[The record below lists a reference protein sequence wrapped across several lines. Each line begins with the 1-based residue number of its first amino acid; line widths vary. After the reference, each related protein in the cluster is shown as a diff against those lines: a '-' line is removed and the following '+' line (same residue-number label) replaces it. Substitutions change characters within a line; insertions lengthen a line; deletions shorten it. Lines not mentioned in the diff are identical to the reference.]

1 MWYSYIN
8 ETTTFGLDVFLSI
21 HFVVISCVSK
31 AIKIV
36 DEFILLGVWIS
47 EKFLKFLIFIWISR
61 EYWRKILA
69 AKDFAEL
76 NGGVTMAQTG
86 QKIKR
91 KKKKRKEA
99 FCCTPCRRE
108 KEKKDGGRNAVSWN
122 IQGYAYKPLLEF
134 SIASF
139 ALLWPEQAGQRRA
152 TCTEKFKRDL
162 RD

>member
-1 MWYSYIN
+1 M
-8 ETTTFGLDVFLSI
+8 FGLDVFLSI
-21 HFVVISCVSK
+21 HFVIISCVSK

-36 DEFILLGVWIS
+36 YEFILLGVWIS

-69 AKDFAEL
+69 AKDFADRRDAFEL
-76 NGGVTMAQTG
+76 NE
-86 QKIKR
+86 KKK
-91 KKKKRKEA
+91 KKKKRSVLL
-99 FCCTPCRRE
+99 FGTPCRRE